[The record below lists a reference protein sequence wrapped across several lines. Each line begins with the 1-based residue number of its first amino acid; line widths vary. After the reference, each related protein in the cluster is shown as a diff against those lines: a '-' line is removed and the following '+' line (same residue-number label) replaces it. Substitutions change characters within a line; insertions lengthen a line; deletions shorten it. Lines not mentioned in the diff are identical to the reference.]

1 MEQHRIVVVDDHPLF
16 LHGVVGVLEADG
28 LAVVGTARGVH
39 EALAVV
45 ATERPDAVLLDLH
58 MEDGSGHDLL
68 RRLRDLHG
76 DAMTLVVLTVT
87 TDHEQMLEAV
97 RNGADGFLTKDQP
110 PDHLPRTLR
119 GAIAGEAAMS
129 RSMAAHVL
137 RDVRASRAG
146 ATRRPPPGRARLTP
160 RQLEILQLI
169 AAGGTTREIAERLFL
184 SPETVRWHVKAI
196 LRKLGARTRAE
207 AASVLRETVASQHA

>member
-1 MEQHRIVVVDDHPLF
+1 MTNLPQPPAGPCDRP
-16 LHGVVGVLEADG
+16 A
-28 LAVVGTARGVH
+28 TAQSK
-39 EALAVV
+39 
-45 ATERPDAVLLDLH
+45 TP
-58 MEDGSGHDLL
+58 
-68 RRLRDLHG
+68 
-76 DAMTLVVLTVT
+76 
-87 TDHEQMLEAV
+87 
-97 RNGADGFLTKDQP
+97 TKDQP

-137 RDVRASRAG
+137 RDVRAARSGG
-146 ATRRPPPGRARLTP
+146 AARRPPPGRARLTP

-207 AASVLRETVASQHA
+207 AASVLRETVA